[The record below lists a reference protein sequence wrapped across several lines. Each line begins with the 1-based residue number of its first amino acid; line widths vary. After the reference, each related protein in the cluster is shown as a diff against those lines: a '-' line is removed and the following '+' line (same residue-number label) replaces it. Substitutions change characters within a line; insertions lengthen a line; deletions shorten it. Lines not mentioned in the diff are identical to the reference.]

1 MNKRENEHTSYIK
14 NFESTA
20 VDLETIPQTNTA
32 SIEYRFHYRYQ
43 PVQEGKSLVP
53 VTFPD
58 PEIFIDCLDTD
69 LRLFAWKYE
78 APVINQLTDSNGPTD
93 RTSLT

>member
-20 VDLETIPQTNTA
+20 ADLETVPQTNTA
-32 SIEYRFHYRYQ
+32 TVEYRFHYRYQ
-43 PVQEGKSLVP
+43 PVQEGRSLVP

-78 APVINQLTDSNGPTD
+78 APVTNQLTDSNGPTD